1 MLIYINTYIQIYRL
15 RTYMI
20 YIYGYMRIYVYSC
33 MHTYSSDSR
42 GVGEKGTHTH
52 EEEVMLLLPAL
63 IRILSHRCVYVCICV
78 SGCECERGREKYT
91 HTHTHTHTQ
100 IYTKTHTHIY
110 TNEHAARA
118 TWMPSS
124 TPPPPP
130 PPARDTSVANA
141 RAKKRMQV

>member
-91 HTHTHTHTQ
+91 HTHTHTHTHKY
-100 IYTKTHTHIY
+100 IRKHTHISIR
-110 TNEHAARA
+110 TNTQPVQPGCLHQLLLLLLLLQGIPR
-118 TWMPSS
+118 
-124 TPPPPP
+124 
-130 PPARDTSVANA
+130 
-141 RAKKRMQV
+141 